1 MYLAERHL
9 LNRHGSCGSLR
20 YQRSYPASCPVCW
33 QGPDSYRDVPVASWY
48 GAIFA
53 VTVCVGICVIAVQVK
68 GYWMIRMFICFAS
81 CQGYLAN
88 IVTTLLAVA
97 LAKAKQITTTDR
109 VRR

>member
-1 MYLAERHL
+1 MIENVSHKDKESNDIMYLAERHL

-53 VTVCVGICVIAVQVK
+53 PDSYRDTVRAGFCAIAVQVD
-68 GYWMIRMFICFAS
+68 GY
-81 CQGYLAN
+81 
-88 IVTTLLAVA
+88 
-97 LAKAKQITTTDR
+97 
-109 VRR
+109 

>member
-1 MYLAERHL
+1 MVENVSHKDKESNDIMYLAERHL

-53 VTVCVGICVIAVQVK
+53 PGLTERSERQ
-68 GYWMIRMFICFAS
+68 AS
-81 CQGYLAN
+81 RCAR
-88 IVTTLLAVA
+88 A
-97 LAKAKQITTTDR
+97 LSRSRYK
-109 VRR
+109 